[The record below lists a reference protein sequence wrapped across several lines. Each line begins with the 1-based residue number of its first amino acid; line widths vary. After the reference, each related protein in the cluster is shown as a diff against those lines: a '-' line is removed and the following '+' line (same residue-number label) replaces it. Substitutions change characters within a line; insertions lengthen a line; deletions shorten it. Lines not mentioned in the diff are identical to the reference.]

1 LVSVLDVPEF
11 SVFRQSQGV
20 AIRRAKMSVS
30 GKQLAPLAE
39 HSPTEK
45 SSFGK
50 IGLMIELAVLLYGV
64 LTPLATSKATHVEG

>member
-1 LVSVLDVPEF
+1 
-11 SVFRQSQGV
+11 
-20 AIRRAKMSVS
+20 MSVS
-30 GKQLAPLAE
+30 GKQSVPLAE

-64 LTPLATSKATHVEG
+64 LTPRATSKATHVEG